1 MFFQILYIDFY
12 TIIWASQNKGETAIG
27 YRLQNKSAVPSQ
39 MLGKKEM
46 THGIVLNPLKSEIIP
61 FEEND
66 KVIVLAES

>member
-1 MFFQILYIDFY
+1 
-12 TIIWASQNKGETAIG
+12 
-27 YRLQNKSAVPSQ
+27 LQNKSAVPHQ